1 HRETVTGGHGHVGD
15 AGRIG
20 CVLGQGQA
28 LQRTE
33 RAHIGVDRIMGR
45 RACSKRM
52 KRLLQSGADRA
63 GSRAKTGLLKAVW
76 KLGFVR
82 GRRD

>member
-1 HRETVTGGHGHVGD
+1 MGTSATR
-15 AGRIG
+15 AG
-20 CVLGQGQA
+20 LGVFSDKDRLCRG
-28 LQRTE
+28 LSG
-33 RAHIGVDRIMGR
+33 AHIGVDRIMGR